1 MTKCTF
7 CHVAVVIRLPELPH
21 TPLLIE
27 ANPQAAGERPSISA
41 AASIHLTDVRSRLG
55 NWMTANPGNQ
65 AVTRKLE
72 FPSTSASLTIA
83 NLLDKLLAVE
93 HPASL
98 VTGDVTKDVARMPQ
112 LSAMIESLYSKQFV
126 DSMAR
131 ANMHEGLAA
140 LHAGEVAALAL
151 NALGALDSSALPS
164 ATTVKDFS
172 ELPPLQPGWT
182 LGAKVK
188 VALG

>member
-1 MTKCTF
+1 MSYGTSRSSRVKLTVTLLCSILF
-7 CHVAVVIRLPELPH
+7 SVVAIRSPRV
-21 TPLLIE
+21 
-27 ANPQAAGERPSISA
+27 QADGLRDNNAE
-41 AASIHLTDVRSRLG
+41 DVRRIPRAG
-55 NWMTANPGNQ
+55 IEVDAQ
-65 AVTRKLE
+65 TRQELE
-72 FPSTSASLTIA
+72 HELT
-83 NLLDKLLAVE
+83 
-93 HPASL
+93 
-98 VTGDVTKDVARMPQ
+98 Q